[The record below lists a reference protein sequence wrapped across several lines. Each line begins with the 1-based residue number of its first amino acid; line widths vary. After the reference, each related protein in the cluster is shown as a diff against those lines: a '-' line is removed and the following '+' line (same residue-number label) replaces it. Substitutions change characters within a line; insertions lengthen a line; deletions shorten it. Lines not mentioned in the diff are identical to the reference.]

1 MDKDILEFLYQ
12 SGKMPFR
19 YYAQQNGKSP
29 QENYKLSKYIIHDK
43 LKQEKMQEQI
53 SADIAKQVQ
62 TELEKIFLSLQ

>member
-29 QENYKLSKYIIHDK
+29 QENYKLSKQIIHERLNK
-43 LKQEKMQEQI
+43 EEAGNQMKEYI
-53 SADIAKQVQ
+53 
-62 TELEKIFLSLQ
+62 TEEIEKIFLSLLK

>member
-29 QENYKLSKYIIHDK
+29 QENYKLSKQILHER
-43 LKQEKMQEQI
+43 LNQQEAEKQIKEQI
-53 SADIAKQVQ
+53 TDEI
-62 TELEKIFLSLQ
+62 EKIFLSLLK

>member
-29 QENYKLSKYIIHDK
+29 QENYKLSKDIIHDR
-43 LKQEKMQEQI
+43 LKQDEANKQIKEQI
-53 SADIAKQVQ
+53 KE
-62 TELEKIFLSLQ
+62 ELENVFLSLLK

>member
-29 QENYKLSKYIIHDK
+29 QENYKLSKQIIHER
-43 LKQEKMQEQI
+43 LKQEEAGKQIKEQI
-53 SADIAKQVQ
+53 
-62 TELEKIFLSLQ
+62 TEEIEKIFLSLLK